1 MASVSSTQPIRQPGL
16 SNLLTKA
23 LRLCGLAAMC
33 VLALIF
39 AAPLL
44 WLADVAFRP
53 KSEIFSVPPK
63 ILSGPV
69 TETMKSYSL
78 ESFRQAIDRW
88 DVGQAFLNSAFI
100 TVSAIVLT
108 ILVCSLCAFAF
119 AHMRFPGRDI
129 VFVCLLATMM
139 MPTVTMISPYY
150 RVLRLY
156 GLNNT
161 YQGLII
167 PYSASVFLLFLLRQY
182 FVKIPSSYIE
192 AALMDGASMFRV
204 WWQIILPL
212 GKPALATLAIYQFR
226 AVWNDFLIP
235 MIVLRNRALH
245 TLPIKLQFMDSQ
257 NYNVPFDAIM
267 ATSLIAVLIPVV
279 FFFLFQK
286 QFIEGLS
293 GGLKG

>member
-1 MASVSSTQPIRQPGL
+1 
-16 SNLLTKA
+16 
-23 LRLCGLAAMC
+23 
-33 VLALIF
+33 
-39 AAPLL
+39 
-44 WLADVAFRP
+44 
-53 KSEIFSVPPK
+53 
-63 ILSGPV
+63 
-69 TETMKSYSL
+69 
-78 ESFRQAIDRW
+78 
-88 DVGQAFLNSAFI
+88 
-100 TVSAIVLT
+100 
-108 ILVCSLCAFAF
+108 
-119 AHMRFPGRDI
+119 MRFPGRDI
-129 VFVCLLATMM
+129 IFVCLLATMM

-167 PYSASVFLLFLLRQY
+167 PYSASVFLMFLLRQY
-182 FVKIPSSYIE
+182 FVKNPTTYIE
-192 AALMDGASMFRV
+192 AAVVDGAGMFRI

-212 GKPALATLAIYQFR
+212 AKPALATLAIYQFR

-235 MIVLRNRALH
+235 MIVLRTKTLH

-279 FFFLFQK
+279 FFFAFQK
-286 QFIEGLS
+286 QFIAGLS

>member
-1 MASVSSTQPIRQPGL
+1 MASASSTQSIRQSHL
-16 SNLLTKA
+16 SLWLTKA

-33 VLALIF
+33 ALSLIF

-44 WLADVAFRP
+44 WLADVSLRP
-53 KSEIFSVPPK
+53 KSEIFAVPPK
-63 ILSGPV
+63 ILSGPI
-69 TETMKSYSL
+69 TETMRSYSL
-78 ESFRQAIDRW
+78 NSFIQAIQQW
-88 DVGQAFLNSAFI
+88 DVGQAFFNSAFI
-100 TVSAIVLT
+100 TISAILLT

-129 VFVCLLATMM
+129 IFVCLLATMM

-182 FVKIPSSYIE
+182 FVKIPTSYIE
-192 AALMDGASMFRV
+192 AAVVDGAGMFRI

-212 GKPALATLAIYQFR
+212 AKPALATLAIYQFR

-235 MIVLRNRALH
+235 MIVLRTKTLH

-279 FFFLFQK
+279 FFFAFQK
-286 QFIEGLS
+286 QFIAGLS

>member
-1 MASVSSTQPIRQPGL
+1 MVR
-16 SNLLTKA
+16 A
-23 LRLCGLAAMC
+23 LRLCGLGVMC
-33 VLALIF
+33 ALSLIF

-44 WLADVAFRP
+44 WLADVSLRP
-53 KSEIFSVPPK
+53 KSEIFAVPPK
-63 ILSGPV
+63 IFSGPI

-78 ESFRQAIDRW
+78 SSFIHSVEQW
-88 DVGQAFLNSAFI
+88 DVGRAFFNSALI
-100 TVSAIVLT
+100 TVLSILLT
-108 ILVCSLCAFAF
+108 LIVCSLCAFAF

-129 VFVCLLATMM
+129 IFVCLLATMM
-139 MPTVTMISPYY
+139 LPTVTMISPYY

-182 FVKIPSSYIE
+182 FVKIPTSFIE
-192 AALMDGASMFRV
+192 AAVMDGAGMFRI

-212 GKPALATLAIYQFR
+212 AKPALATLAIYQFR

-235 MIVLRNRALH
+235 MIVLRTKTLH

-267 ATSLIAVLIPVV
+267 ATSLIAVLIPVI
-279 FFFLFQK
+279 FFFAFQK